1 MVVYNVDRRCGEQ
14 VVQERAKQEE
24 QEERYDAQAI
34 V

>member
-14 VVQERAKQEE
+14 VVQEGAKQEE
-24 QEERYDAQAI
+24 EEKRHDAQAI

>member
-14 VVQERAKQEE
+14 VIQEGAKQEKK
-24 QEERYDAQAI
+24 EERYNAQAI